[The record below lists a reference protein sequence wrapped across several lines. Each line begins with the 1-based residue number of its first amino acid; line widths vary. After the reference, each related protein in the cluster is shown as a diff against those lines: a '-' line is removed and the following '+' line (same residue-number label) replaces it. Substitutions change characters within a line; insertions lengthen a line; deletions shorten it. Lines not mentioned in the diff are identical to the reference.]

1 MASGQPFAS
10 RSYAGTKLPD
20 RSANANAMPFSA
32 SSFSRHRGLG
42 ATAPEFGG
50 AEGPKQSQQAPVVPT
65 AAQSHGPA
73 QDTNPLSR
81 LTEEQREEINE
92 AVRIENP
99 PAPNLPL
106 PHFYSTPSPLHRKV
120 IIYALKEDAHGPR
133 QNPHCAP
140 HQSPFANNKH
150 RTKARERKKDQA
162 NLTAHLFPQFTLF
175 DLDRDRHLDY
185 HELRVAFRALG
196 FTLAKQ
202 ELISLLTTYG
212 VPRPQVQ
219 QQQGHANP
227 PQAPKGNAG
236 ANPHHPSNLLMPLSS
251 FQAVT
256 ALKILERDPR
266 DEILRAFELF
276 DEGGKGFIDLE
287 DLRRVARE
295 LGETG
300 LEEEELRAM
309 IEEFDLEGA
318 GGVTREALC
327 GDLLA
332 VKGERKRRRM
342 CVTREDVRMD
352 GCALAAWGFL
362 RCWALVLFYSHWFL
376 ADWFLFGIST
386 VFCLFL

>member
-10 RSYAGTKLPD
+10 RSYAGTKLPE
-20 RSANANAMPFSA
+20 RSNAMPFSA

-42 ATAPEFGG
+42 NAAQGEFNGPEGQ
-50 AEGPKQSQQAPVVPT
+50 KQMQQSAPVPAT
-65 AAQSHGPA
+65 NAQSHGPA
-73 QDTNPLSR
+73 QDANPLNR

-92 AVRIENP
+92 A
-99 PAPNLPL
+99 
-106 PHFYSTPSPLHRKV
+106 
-120 IIYALKEDAHGPR
+120 
-133 QNPHCAP
+133 
-140 HQSPFANNKH
+140 
-150 RTKARERKKDQA
+150 
-162 NLTAHLFPQFTLF
+162 FTLF

-196 FTLAKQ
+196 FTLSKQ

-219 QQQGHANP
+219 QQQGGPAQPNASNKGPVSNP
-227 PQAPKGNAG
+227 Q
-236 ANPHHPSNLLMPLSS
+236 HPSNLLIPLSS

-309 IEEFDLEGA
+309 IEEFDLEGV
-318 GGVTREALC
+318 GGVTREAFV
-327 GDLLA
+327 GI
-332 VKGERKRRRM
+332 
-342 CVTREDVRMD
+342 
-352 GCALAAWGFL
+352 
-362 RCWALVLFYSHWFL
+362 CWQ
-376 ADWFLFGIST
+376 
-386 VFCLFL
+386 